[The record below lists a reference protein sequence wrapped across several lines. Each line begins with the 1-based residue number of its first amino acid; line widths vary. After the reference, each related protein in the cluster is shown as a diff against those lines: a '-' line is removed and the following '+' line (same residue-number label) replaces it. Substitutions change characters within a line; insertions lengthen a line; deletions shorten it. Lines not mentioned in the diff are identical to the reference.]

1 MSSFLRSPRLR
12 RRRWPQALLCY
23 HAVWRRGILI
33 HNPAA
38 GSVLGAGR
46 KRTFFFR
53 STAMARSKDRTQG
66 KRRGKALGVV
76 GMSLSLAGAACAES
90 NPADASPTP
99 TANVRTVD
107 LHEVEI
113 FDVTLSSF
121 RVFDREDP
129 QNLNAEGDVVAWWGC
144 RGCGC
149 GGCRGCGCRGC
160 GCRGCR
166 GCGCRGCHGCRG
178 CGG

>member
-1 MSSFLRSPRLR
+1 M
-12 RRRWPQALLCY
+12 
-23 HAVWRRGILI
+23 G
-33 HNPAA
+33 
-38 GSVLGAGR
+38 
-46 KRTFFFR
+46 
-53 STAMARSKDRTQG
+53 RSKDGSQS

-90 NPADASPTP
+90 NPADASTTP